1 MTSDTNTLDDSDYQA
16 QLNQAV
22 LAVFEESGAGN
33 HLRAQ
38 FTKNVAKIAIDP
50 ENPNLIPLQPRI
62 KAMDS
67 VAWSRCLCF
76 VVAYLRRY
84 KMQQTLLAMKNECPI
99 LPKNTGFQHASD
111 LEIFFNSL
119 KKTAIVIADQTF
131 DEKVIDYRAQLDKEA
146 KKEGLL
152 HQSQT
157 KRAKRKRIQN

>member
-1 MTSDTNTLDDSDYQA
+1 MTTDSNTLDYSDYQM

-22 LAVFEESGAGN
+22 LATFEQSGAAN

-38 FTKNVAKIAIDP
+38 FTKNLAKIAIDP

-62 KAMDS
+62 KSMDS

-84 KMQQTLLAMKNECPI
+84 KMQQTLLAMKAECPI

-111 LEIFFNSL
+111 LEIFFNTL

-131 DEKVIDYRAQLDKEA
+131 DERVIDFRDKMDKEA
-146 KKEGLL
+146 EKAGLTPPPKKV
-152 HQSQT
+152 
-157 KRAKRKRIQN
+157 KRKRVQK